1 MWIFPTQELNQG
13 LLHKGGLF
21 TNWAIREAQLVMH
34 VTIIASGDVISPTVN
49 FVFFLFFYT
58 HSELDAHRV
67 YHYNNGDGKVKNRQK
82 V

>member
-1 MWIFPTQELNQG
+1 M
-13 LLHKGGLF
+13 
-21 TNWAIREAQLVMH
+21 R

-49 FVFFLFFYT
+49 FVFLLLLLFFYT